1 VPSFDAGEAPRRS
14 TSSLGDLR
22 VTAVL
27 NVVHVLVAWW
37 AVICVLLLL
46 SGIFV
51 HLSFR
56 RLRQSHS
63 DIWKKLGEPHGL
75 GDFRTYY
82 PARKFVWSK
91 QCRNLDDVVLT
102 RRARFSYYSGMTAA
116 ALGLALAATL
126 AVAALLRAL

>member
-1 VPSFDAGEAPRRS
+1 
-14 TSSLGDLR
+14 

-27 NVVHVLVAWW
+27 NVVHVMVGWW
-37 AVICVLLLL
+37 VVTCVLLIL

-51 HLSFR
+51 HLSFK
-56 RLRQSHS
+56 RLRQSHA
-63 DIWKKLGEPHGL
+63 DIWKKLGEPNGL

-91 QCRNLDDVVLT
+91 QCRELDDVVLT
-102 RRARFSYYSGMTAA
+102 RRARFSYYAGMAA
-116 ALGLALAATL
+116 AVLGLALAATL